1 MTFTRGVREAA
12 IGLPRG
18 RCDRWDPTSPCELGT
33 PVAQRGCMCVC
44 GVGGVVNDRREP
56 LGQELS

>member
-44 GVGGVVNDRREP
+44 VWGG
-56 LGQELS
+56 GGGK